1 MNHLVHPPAQACMEA
16 WLNCEN
22 LLIGMAGKKIRLGRS
37 TRQVIDECAQIC
49 MGTFHALR
57 KEMKQVGALA
67 LLCVGI
73 CEECAEL
80 CDRFDDPLFRNC
92 AAACRQCSASVTALA
107 GTAI

>member
-1 MNHLVHPPAQACMEA
+1 MEA

-22 LLIGMAGKKIRLGRS
+22 LLIGMARKKKELTGR
-37 TRQVIDECAQIC
+37 TLQVIDECAQIC

-57 KEMKQVGALA
+57 KEMKQVGQLA

-92 AAACRQCSASVTALA
+92 AAACRHCSSLVTCLA
-107 GTAI
+107 APAI

>member
-1 MNHLVHPPAQACMEA
+1 MNHPNHPPAQACMDA

-22 LLIGMAGKKIRLGRS
+22 LLIGLARKNVRLSQSAG
-37 TRQVIDECAQIC
+37 QVIEECAQIC

-73 CEECAEL
+73 CEECAEF

-92 AAACRQCSASVTALA
+92 AAACRLCSDSVTSLA
-107 GTAI
+107 PPAI